1 VVLVIV
7 GVLTLLAKNMARGST
22 GRAWMAVRDM
32 DVAAEAM
39 GLSLLRTKLQAF
51 AISSF
56 YCGVGGAL
64 FAFAYLQTVEPSAF
78 TIDLSFRILFMVIIG
93 GLGTIMGSFLGA
105 GFILLVPIFLNV
117 LFHGMFGH
125 AIDATVI
132 SAVEQVIFGV
142 MIISFLI
149 FEPLGLARL
158 WQLTKER
165 LRLWPF
171 KH

>member
-7 GVLTLLAKNMARGST
+7 AVLALLAKNMARGSV
-22 GRAWMAVRDM
+22 GRGWMAVRDM

-78 TIDLSFRILFMVIIG
+78 TIELSFRILFMVIIG

-105 GFILLVPIFLNV
+105 GFILLMPIFLNV
-117 LFHGMFGH
+117 FFHGVFGQSV
-125 AIDATVI
+125 DAGVI
-132 SAVEQVIFGV
+132 SAVEQVIFGM
-142 MIISFLI
+142 MIIMFLI
-149 FEPLGLARL
+149 YEPLGLARL